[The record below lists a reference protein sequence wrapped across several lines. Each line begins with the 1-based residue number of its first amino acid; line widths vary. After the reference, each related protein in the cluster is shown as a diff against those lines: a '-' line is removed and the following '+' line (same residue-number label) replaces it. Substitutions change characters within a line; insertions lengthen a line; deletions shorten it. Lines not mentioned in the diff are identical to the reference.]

1 MPGVNVAIIG
11 CGYWGQNLIRNFYE
25 VEGAVLK
32 TVCDLEERSLKRV
45 ERRFPTVQL
54 SQNFEEVLA
63 DPAIDA
69 VVIATPI
76 STHYSYAEKA
86 LLAGKHVLVE
96 KPLTTSAARVLDLMD
111 IAEQAKKKL
120 MVDHTFL
127 FTSAVRK
134 MKQLI
139 DSGEIGD
146 LLYFDSIRI
155 NLGLV
160 QSDTNVL
167 WDLGPHDFS
176 IMDYLC
182 DLEPKSVSANAV
194 KHLHC
199 PHDNIA
205 YVTVRFSN
213 NLIAHFHLNWLAP
226 VKVRTTIVGGS
237 KKMIVYDDM
246 ENSEKIKVYD
256 RGITQ
261 NHDPARRERMLTGYR
276 NGDILVPNLEN
287 TEALKLMAQEF
298 INSIRE
304 DRQPLTDGSSAYRV
318 VRLLEAAQRSIEQNG
333 REIDLDL
340 PGRLRSQRAAALAAV
355 VA

>member
-1 MPGVNVAIIG
+1 MASVKLAVVG
-11 CGYWGQNLIRNFYE
+11 CGYWGQNLIRNFAE
-25 VEGAVLK
+25 VDGAELV
-32 TVCDLEERSLKRV
+32 TVCDLEEKALAKVQKRY
-45 ERRFPTVQL
+45 PTVSLTQDL
-54 SQNFEEVLA
+54 GQVLA
-63 DPAIDA
+63 DPGIDA
-69 VVIATPI
+69 VAIATPI
-76 STHYSYAEKA
+76 STHYSYAQQA

-96 KPLTTSAARVLDLMD
+96 KPMTTSAALVLDLMD
-111 IAEQAKKKL
+111 TAAQVNRKL

-127 FTSAVRK
+127 YTSAVRK

-139 DSGEIGD
+139 NAGEIGD

-199 PHDNIA
+199 PHENVA

-237 KKMIVYDDM
+237 KKMLVYNDM
-246 ENSEKIKVYD
+246 ENSEKVKVYD

-276 NGDILVPNLEN
+276 NGDILVPNLET

-298 INSIRE
+298 VNSIRE
-304 DRQPLTDGSSAYRV
+304 DRSPLTDGASAYRV

-340 PGRLRSQRAAALAAV
+340 PGRLRVQRTVAAAAV

>member
-1 MPGVNVAIIG
+1 MSTVNVAIIG
-11 CGYWGQNLIRNFYE
+11 CGYWGQNLVRNFSE
-25 VEGAVLK
+25 VDGAELK
-32 TVCDLEERSLKRV
+32 TVCDMEEKALKKV
-45 ERRFPTVQL
+45 QRRFPNVQL
-54 SQNFEEVLA
+54 SQSFEEVLA

-76 STHYSYAEKA
+76 STHYSYAQQA

-96 KPLTTSAARVLDLMD
+96 KPMATSAGLVLDLMETAD
-111 IAEQAKKKL
+111 RVNKKL

-127 FTSAVRK
+127 YTSAVRK

-139 DSGEIGD
+139 DAGEIGD

-182 DLEPKSVSANAV
+182 DLEPKSVSASAV

-205 YVTVRFSN
+205 YVTVRFAN

-237 KKMIVYDDM
+237 KKMLVYDDM
-246 ENSEKIKVYD
+246 QNSEKIKVFD
-256 RGITQ
+256 RGITA
-261 NHDPARRERMLTGYR
+261 NHDPNRRERMLTGYR
-276 NGDILVPNLEN
+276 NGDILVPNLEQ
-287 TEALKLMAQEF
+287 TEALRLMAQEF

-304 DRQPLTDGSSAYRV
+304 DRKPLTDGASAYRV

-333 REIDLDL
+333 RAIDLDL
-340 PGRLRSQRAAALAAV
+340 PGRLRVERNVPAAV
-355 VA
+355 GA

>member
-1 MPGVNVAIIG
+1 MSTLKVAIIG

-25 VEGAVLK
+25 VEGAELK
-32 TVCDLEERSLKRV
+32 TVCDLEEKALNKVR
-45 ERRFPTVQL
+45 RRFPTVQL
-54 SQNFEEVLA
+54 SQSFDEILT
-63 DPAIDA
+63 DPGLDA

-76 STHYSYAEKA
+76 STHYAFAEKA

-96 KPLTTSAARVLDLMD
+96 KPLTTSAARVLDLMEL
-111 IAEQAKKKL
+111 AAQANKKL

-127 FTSAVRK
+127 FTPAVRK

-139 DSGEIGD
+139 DSGEIGE

-176 IMDYLC
+176 IMDHLC

-199 PHDNIA
+199 AHHNIA
-205 YVTVRFSN
+205 YVTARFSN

-237 KKMIVYDDM
+237 RRMIVYDDM
-246 ENSEKIKVYD
+246 ESSEKVKVYD
-256 RGITQ
+256 RGITL

-276 NGDILVPNLEN
+276 NGDILVPNLEP
-287 TEALKLMAQEF
+287 TEALRLMAQEF
-298 INSIRE
+298 VNCIRE
-304 DRQPLTDGSSAYRV
+304 DRSPLTDGSSAYRV
-318 VRLLEAAQRSIEQNG
+318 VRLLESAQRSIEQNG

-340 PGRLRSQRAAALAAV
+340 PGRLRPQRTVRAAV

>member
-1 MPGVNVAIIG
+1 MSVINVAIIG

-25 VEGAVLK
+25 VEGAELK
-32 TVCDLEERSLKRV
+32 TACDLDEKALKRV
-45 ERRFPTVQL
+45 QRRFPTVQL
-54 SQNFEEVLA
+54 TQSFEEVLA
-63 DPAIDA
+63 DPSVDA
-69 VVIATPI
+69 VVVATPI
-76 STHYSYAEKA
+76 STHYSYAQQA

-96 KPLTTSAARVLDLMD
+96 KPMATSAALVQDLMET
-111 IAEQAKKKL
+111 AAQVNKKL

-139 DSGEIGD
+139 EAGEIGD

-176 IMDYLC
+176 IMDYVC

-237 KKMIVYDDM
+237 KKMIVYNDM
-246 ENSEKIKVYD
+246 ESSEKIKVFD
-256 RGITQ
+256 RGITV

-276 NGDILVPNLEN
+276 NGDILVPNLET
-287 TEALKLMAQEF
+287 TEALRLMAQEF
-298 INSIRE
+298 VNSILE
-304 DRQPLTDGSSAYRV
+304 DRSPLTDGLSAYRV

-340 PGRLRSQRAAALAAV
+340 PGRLRVQRTTTAAV

>member
-1 MPGVNVAIIG
+1 MVKVAIIG
-11 CGYWGQNLIRNFYE
+11 CGYWGQNLIRNFSE
-25 VEGAVLK
+25 VDGAELT
-32 TVCDLEERSLKRV
+32 TVCDLEEKALVRV
-45 ERRFPTVQL
+45 QRRFPKVHLTQSFDVVL
-54 SQNFEEVLA
+54 SDL
-63 DPAIDA
+63 DIDA

-76 STHYSYAEKA
+76 STHYAYAQQA

-96 KPLTTSAARVLDLMD
+96 KPMATSAALVQDLMD
-111 IAEQAKKKL
+111 TASLANRKL

-134 MKQLI
+134 VKQLI
-139 DSGEIGD
+139 DAGEIGD

-182 DLEPKSVSANAV
+182 DLEPRSVSANAV

-199 PHDNIA
+199 PHENVA
-205 YVTVRFSN
+205 YVTVRFAN

-237 KKMIVYDDM
+237 KKMVVYDDM
-246 ENSEKIKVYD
+246 QSSEKIKVYD
-256 RGITQ
+256 RGITAT
-261 NHDPARRERMLTGYR
+261 HDPAHRERMLTGYR
-276 NGDILVPNLEN
+276 NGDILVPNLE
-287 TEALKLMAQEF
+287 TAEALRLMAQEF

-304 DRQPLTDGSSAYRV
+304 DRKPLTDGASAYRV

-340 PGRLRSQRAAALAAV
+340 PGRLRIQRNSVAAV
-355 VA
+355 GA

>member
-1 MPGVNVAIIG
+1 MSGVNVAIIG
-11 CGYWGQNLIRNFYE
+11 CGYWGQNLIRNFSE
-25 VEGAVLK
+25 VDGAVLK
-32 TVCDLEERSLKRV
+32 TVCDLEEKALKRV

-54 SQNFEEVLA
+54 SQNFDEVLA
-63 DPAIDA
+63 DPGIDA

-96 KPLTTSAARVLDLMD
+96 KPLTTSAARVLDLIE

-167 WDLGPHDFS
+167 WDLGPHDFA

-246 ENSEKIKVYD
+246 QSSEKIKVYD

-276 NGDILVPNLEN
+276 NGDILVPNLET
-287 TEALKLMAQEF
+287 TEALRLMAQEF

-340 PGRLRSQRAAALAAV
+340 PGRLRNQRAAALAAV
-355 VA
+355 GA

>member
-1 MPGVNVAIIG
+1 MSTVNVAIIG

-25 VEGAVLK
+25 VEGAELK
-32 TVCDLEERSLKRV
+32 TICDLEEKALKRV
-45 ERRFPTVQL
+45 QRRFPTVQL
-54 SQNFEEVLA
+54 SQSFDEVLS
-63 DPAIDA
+63 DPGVDA

-76 STHYSYAEKA
+76 STHYAYAQQA

-96 KPLTTSAARVLDLMD
+96 KPMATSAALVQNLMD
-111 IAEQAKKKL
+111 TAGQVNRKL

-139 DSGEIGD
+139 DGGEIGE

-182 DLEPKSVSANAV
+182 DLEPKAVSANAV

-213 NLIAHFHLNWLAP
+213 NMIAHFHLNWLAP

-246 ENSEKIKVYD
+246 ENSEKIKVFD
-256 RGITQ
+256 RGITV

-276 NGDILVPNLEN
+276 NGDILVPNLET
-287 TEALKLMAQEF
+287 TEALRLMAQEF
-298 INSIRE
+298 VNSIRE
-304 DRQPLTDGSSAYRV
+304 DRSPLTDGSSAYRV

-340 PGRLRSQRAAALAAV
+340 PGRLRVQRTATAAV

>member
-1 MPGVNVAIIG
+1 MSVVKVAIVG
-11 CGYWGQNLIRNFYE
+11 CGYWGQNLIRNFSE
-25 VEGAVLK
+25 VEGAELVA
-32 TVCDLEERSLKRV
+32 VCDLEEKSLARVQKRY
-45 ERRFPTVQL
+45 PTVRL
-54 SQNFEEVLA
+54 SQNLDEVFS
-63 DPAIDA
+63 DPGIDA

-76 STHYSYAEKA
+76 STHYAYAQQA

-96 KPLTTSAARVLDLMD
+96 KPMTTSAALVLDLMD
-111 IAEQAKKKL
+111 TAAAANRKL

-127 FTSAVRK
+127 YTSAVRK

-139 DSGEIGD
+139 EAGEIGD

-167 WDLGPHDFS
+167 WDLGPHDFA

-199 PHDNIA
+199 PHENVA

-256 RGITQ
+256 RGISQ
-261 NHDPARRERMLTGYR
+261 NHDPMRRERMLTSYR
-276 NGDILVPNLEN
+276 NGDILVPNLET

-304 DRQPLTDGSSAYRV
+304 DRKPLTDGASAYRV

-340 PGRLRSQRAAALAAV
+340 PGRLRIQPAALAV
-355 VA
+355 TV